1 MARQARFCSPG
12 RAHLVRLHAA
22 QGASPL
28 AAPDQRDQFLQT
40 MAQGLAQVSVRLH
53 AYAVLPDSVLLL
65 LNPQTVEDLSRF
77 VQGLARRSSRAR
89 LAPQAEMS
97 SPVSREPAWAG
108 RYQSALVQPGDWEL
122 AAMVWIDRAADRD
135 GLSGTSLW
143 PWSSRG
149 AHVGEAQPAPV
160 RGPALSAPEAY
171 WKLGNTP
178 FAREAGY
185 RERLAH
191 GLTAVQL
198 GMLDAALR
206 RGLAVG
212 DERFLRQMEMET
224 GRRLQPARRG
234 RPRMNVA

>member
-40 MAQGLAQVSVRLH
+40 MAQGLAQVSVRLY

-65 LNPQTVEDLSRF
+65 LTPQTVEDLSRF

-89 LAPQAEMS
+89 QAPQAEMS
-97 SPVSREPAWAG
+97 SPVSREPAWAR

-135 GLSGTSLW
+135 GLSGTSRW

-149 AHVGEAQPAPV
+149 AHVG
-160 RGPALSAPEAY
+160 
-171 WKLGNTP
+171 
-178 FAREAGY
+178 
-185 RERLAH
+185 
-191 GLTAVQL
+191 
-198 GMLDAALR
+198 
-206 RGLAVG
+206 
-212 DERFLRQMEMET
+212 
-224 GRRLQPARRG
+224 
-234 RPRMNVA
+234 

>member
-28 AAPDQRDQFLQT
+28 AAPDQRARFLQT
-40 MAQGLAQVSVRLH
+40 MVQGLAQVSVRLH
-53 AYAVLPDSVLLL
+53 AYAVLPDAVLLL
-65 LNPQTVEDLSRF
+65 LTPQSAEDLSRF

-89 LAPQAEMS
+89 QAPQAEAS
-97 SPVSREPAWAG
+97 VPVSREPAWAG
-108 RYQSALVQPGDWEL
+108 RFQSALVQPGDWEL
-122 AAMVWIDRAADRD
+122 TAMVWIDRAADRA
-135 GLSGTSLW
+135 GLSGASPWL
-143 PWSSRG
+143 WSSLG
-149 AHVGEAQPAPV
+149 AHVGEAQAMPV

-171 WKLGNTP
+171 WTLGNTP

-185 RERLAH
+185 RERLDQ
-191 GLTAVQL
+191 GLTAVQM
-198 GMLDAALR
+198 GELDAALR

-212 DERFLRQMEMET
+212 DDFFLRQMEIET
-224 GRRLQPARRG
+224 GRRLQAAPRG